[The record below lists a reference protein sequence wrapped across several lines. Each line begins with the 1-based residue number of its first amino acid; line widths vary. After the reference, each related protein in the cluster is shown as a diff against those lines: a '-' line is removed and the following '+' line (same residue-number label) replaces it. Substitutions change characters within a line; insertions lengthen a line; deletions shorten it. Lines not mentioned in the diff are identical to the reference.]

1 MAETHRPSRPAADAA
16 AAVHLQRQQQQPRQR
31 PGPFYATNARWP
43 RAQNWAHGDDKRSW
57 GRGKRGLERRD
68 GDGGRDDEAEER
80 RGAVDNSLESLAALG
95 CDGGILQGPRGT
107 DPNQTPRPVGGGIG
121 DAEVM
126 SPERLKRLH
135 QLQRS
140 RLLLASAQGDAS
152 GAIRLLREACL
163 ARGGEGPT
171 SRVPFGS
178 LACAATE
185 NGTTPLMMAAVRG
198 GTLTH
203 PPPAS
208 LLQRRERQPYRRS

>member
-1 MAETHRPSRPAADAA
+1 MAETHGPSHLAADAD
-16 AAVHLQRQQQQPRQR
+16 AAVHSQRQQQQPSQR
-31 PGPFYATNARWP
+31 PRPFYATNARWP

-68 GDGGRDDEAEER
+68 DEADER

-95 CDGGILQGPRGT
+95 CDGGMLQGLRGT

-126 SPERLKRLH
+126 SPERLERLH

-140 RLLLASAQGDAS
+140 RLLLASAQGDGS

-163 ARGGEGPT
+163 GRGGEGPT

-198 GTLTH
+198 GALTH